1 MNSFGT
7 LYRTSIFG
15 ESHGIDVGTVI
26 DGCPVGLKIDVEM
39 LMVELN
45 RRKAGARGTTSRKE
59 GDIPKIVSGVFN
71 GFSTGA
77 PITIL
82 FENENTRSG
91 DYSNLVKHPRPG
103 HSDLVAQ
110 QKYHG
115 FNDYRGGG
123 HFSGRITLGAVASG
137 AIAKSAL
144 KLEGVEI
151 SAEVI
156 SIGSESDKTKF
167 PELVES
173 ALRKSDSLGGVIEC
187 RIKNMPAGVG
197 EPFFDSVES
206 VISHAVFA
214 IPAVRGIEFGEG
226 FKATE
231 RLGSEHNDSIIDK
244 SGKTE
249 TNNAGGVNGGI
260 TNSND
265 IVFRVA
271 VKPTSSI
278 ATPQQTY
285 NLEHDKV
292 EELIIKGRHDACI
305 VLRTPVI
312 VESMAAIS
320 LLDLLL
326 VRKSQL

>member
-1 MNSFGT
+1 MNTFGT

-15 ESHGIDVGTVI
+15 ESHGVGVGAVI

-59 GDIPKIVSGVFN
+59 GDIPKIASGVFN

-110 QKYHG
+110 QKYKG

-137 AIAKSAL
+137 AIAKCAL

-156 SIGSESDKTKF
+156 SLGSETDKSKF
-167 PELVES
+167 PDLVES
-173 ALRKSDSLGGVIEC
+173 AMSKSDSLGGVIEC
-187 RIKNMPAGVG
+187 RVKNIPAGVG

-206 VISHAVFA
+206 VISHAIFA

-226 FKATE
+226 FRATE
-231 RLGSEHNDSIIDK
+231 RLGSEHNDNIIDR

-249 TNNAGGVNGGI
+249 TNNAGGINGGI

-278 ATPQQTY
+278 ATPQQTF

-292 EELIIKGRHDACI
+292 EELVIKGRHDACI

-312 VESMAAIS
+312 VESMAAMS

-326 VRKSQL
+326 ICKSQR